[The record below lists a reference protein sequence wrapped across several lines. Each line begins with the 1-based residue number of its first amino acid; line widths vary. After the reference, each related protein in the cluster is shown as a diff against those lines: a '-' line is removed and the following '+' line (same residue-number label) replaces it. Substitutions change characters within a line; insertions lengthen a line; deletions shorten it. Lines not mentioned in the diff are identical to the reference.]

1 MVPGGSTFVASQEQ
15 ISCDLNGESV
25 ILNLKNSSYYGLNS
39 VGSFIW
45 TLLQTP
51 KTFAQIKEAVLDR
64 YDVEPDVCERDLL
77 ELMDDLL
84 ENQLVEI
91 S

>member
-1 MVPGGSTFVASQEQ
+1 MVSGGSTFVVSQEQ

-45 TLLQTP
+45 TFIQTP
-51 KTFAQIKEAVLDR
+51 KTFAQIKEAVLSH
-64 YDVEPDVCERDLL
+64 YEVEPDVCERDLL
-77 ELMDDLL
+77 ELLDDLL
-84 ENQLVEI
+84 ENQLVKI

>member
-1 MVPGGSTFVASQEQ
+1 MVSSSSTFVASKEQ

-25 ILNLKNSSYYGLNS
+25 ILSLKNSSYYGLNS

-45 TLLQTP
+45 TLVQSP
-51 KTFAQIKEAVLDR
+51 KTFTQIKEAILEH
-64 YDVEPDVCERDLL
+64 YEVEPETCERDLM
-77 ELMDDLL
+77 ELLDDLL